1 MEMLYHVNIRISTE
15 ADFEDEIEAGSE
27 QEAEQIAEG
36 RIWEDSYTQELR
48 ACSEIVNEEY
58 EAFELC
64 EECMNVVEECD
75 CEESEEKDFI
85 DKLIESEGGSN
96 V

>member
-1 MEMLYHVNIRISTE
+1 MLYQVNIRISTE

-27 QEAEQIAEG
+27 QEAEGIAET
-36 RIWEDSYTQELR
+36 RIWEDNYTRELR

-75 CEESEEKDFI
+75 CEEEED
-85 DKLIESEGGSN
+85 N
-96 V
+96 N